1 MRIIFKM
8 NWQALFSACLVALT
22 ACTAPKP
29 PPSQLP
35 VTEQT
40 DGGTT
45 RAAVLG
51 MVGACAL
58 KNASDFK
65 VAADALGAQPS
76 PDTWR
81 EAMKRWQRVELL
93 QLGPTGSSA
102 APGGM
107 DLRDQIYSWP
117 LVSRCG
123 VDQVLATKGW
133 ERGVSSLLVNRRG
146 LAALEVLLFAPPD
159 TLTCSQDV
167 WSTLDA
173 TERSAR
179 RRAYTQAVADDV
191 KALAVTHL
199 EAWSAGFVDTLRTAG
214 PGNAVYMS
222 QQGAMNRVSDALFYV
237 EKELKNAKLAVPIGL
252 RECAAPPCVDAVE
265 SPLARHSTENLRQN
279 LSGFR
284 ALFEGCADGRDG
296 FDDLLI
302 GLSAES
308 LATRMRERL
317 IAAQAALEAIEEP
330 DLAAA
335 LTADPASVRALY
347 DAVKA
352 VTDLLKSE
360 FITVLD
366 LELPMGLEGD
376 ND

>member
-1 MRIIFKM
+1 MLIG
-8 NWQALFSACLVALT
+8 
-22 ACTAPKP
+22 CTAPKP
-29 PPSQLP
+29 QPIEPP
-35 VTEQT
+35 VTEPT
-40 DGGTT
+40 PDGGTTT

-58 KNASDFK
+58 KNANDFK
-65 VAADALGAQPS
+65 VTADALAAQPS
-76 PDTWR
+76 QATWR
-81 EAMKRWQRVELL
+81 AAMKQWQRVELL

-102 APGGM
+102 APGGQ

-117 LVSRCG
+117 LVSRCS
-123 VDQVLATKGW
+123 VEQVLAAKGW

-159 TLTCSQDV
+159 TLTCAQDV
-167 WSTLDA
+167 WSALDA
-173 TERSAR
+173 TERTTR

-191 KALAVTHL
+191 KALAATHL

-222 QQGAMNRVSDALFYV
+222 QQGAMNRVSDALFYL
-237 EKELKNAKLAVPIGL
+237 EKDLKDAKLAVPIGL
-252 RECAAPPCVDAVE
+252 RECPAPPCLGALE
-265 SPLARHSTENLRQN
+265 SQLARHNTENLRQN
-279 LSGFR
+279 LASFR
-284 ALFEGCADGRDG
+284 AVFEGCADGRDG
-296 FDDLLI
+296 FDDLLV
-302 GLSAES
+302 GMGADG
-308 LATRMRERL
+308 LATRMAERL
-317 IAAQAALEAIEEP
+317 AAAQAALEAIEEA
-330 DLAAA
+330 DLFEA

-352 VTDLLKSE
+352 LTDLLKSE